1 MMLPAAKKINS
12 HNLEGQGWPL
22 DNGIS
27 ELSRAGRPHAKV
39 FASSMGLHVSRGCC
53 PGSNPPG
60 KENVVLHLYHRV
72 T

>member
-1 MMLPAAKKINS
+1 MLPAAKKINS

-39 FASSMGLHVSRGCC
+39 FASPMGLHVSRGCC

-60 KENVVLHLYHRV
+60 KENVVLNLYHRV